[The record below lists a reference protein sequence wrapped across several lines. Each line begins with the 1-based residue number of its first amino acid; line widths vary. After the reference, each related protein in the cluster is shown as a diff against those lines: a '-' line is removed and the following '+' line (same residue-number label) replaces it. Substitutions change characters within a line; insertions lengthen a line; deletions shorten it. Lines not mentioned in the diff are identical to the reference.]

1 MGLPRK
7 EEKKT
12 RKKGIEEKEKKKEE
26 EWHNVIVF
34 ACNQFKQI
42 GQKEKIKEKGSES
55 LAQLKRKGTKG
66 KRSDSQGGGNL
77 HTMKKK
83 VLSELFKLFFRYS
96 LFMLLG
102 DVSIHMNI
110 FIFKVDFHSLCL
122 PC

>member
-1 MGLPRK
+1 MHGIAKKRRK
-7 EEKKT
+7 EN
-12 RKKGIEEKEKKKEE
+12 KKKRNRRKREE

-122 PC
+122 PG